1 MGQPESGNVRAVILD
16 YGEVLSHPPG
26 ANEWTR
32 MASSFQVDVDTFRSL
47 WSRKRLQ
54 YDRGDLS
61 LETYWLDLAEATR
74 STLSAEQIRQLS
86 EWDVEMW
93 GHINPIMLE
102 WLKQLR
108 SSGLKTG
115 LLSNMPLDMILYV
128 RKRMAWLDQFNHLTF
143 SAEVK
148 LVKPDPAIYQHSLDG
163 LGVTPAEVI
172 FVDDKEVNIQSARAL
187 GISAIRFQ
195 SVTQLARDLK
205 ALAFRIL
212 PDGSKPF

>member
-1 MGQPESGNVRAVILD
+1 
-16 YGEVLSHPPG
+16 
-26 ANEWTR
+26 

-61 LETYWLDLAEATR
+61 LETYWLDLAEATHR
-74 STLSAEQIRQLS
+74 KLSAEQIQQLS
-86 EWDVEMW
+86 AWDVEMW

-102 WLKQLR
+102 WLKRLR
-108 SSGLKTG
+108 SSGLKAG
-115 LLSNMPLDMILYV
+115 LLSNMPLDMIFHM
-128 RKRMAWLDQFNHLTF
+128 RERMAWLDQFNHLTF

-148 LVKPDPAIYQHSLDG
+148 LVKPDPAIYQHSLNA
-163 LGVTPAEVI
+163 LGVTASETI

-205 ALAFRIL
+205 ALAFGIL